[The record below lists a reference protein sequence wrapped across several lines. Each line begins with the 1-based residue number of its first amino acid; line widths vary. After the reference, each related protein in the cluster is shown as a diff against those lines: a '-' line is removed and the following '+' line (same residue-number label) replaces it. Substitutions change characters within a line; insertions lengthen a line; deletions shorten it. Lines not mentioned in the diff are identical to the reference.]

1 VQIVRR
7 PPTVG
12 KEQQAEPHLRDK
24 QRLDEG
30 EAVPEE
36 PTRVPVPE
44 ERNCAPN
51 RRCCGGDEDEKPDD
65 LVRAKHRRKDRLAA
79 MVTEGQEAPDFE
91 LTSDSGERVR
101 LSQFRGRPVVL
112 YFYPKDDTPGC
123 TAQACGIRDTF
134 EDFEQS
140 GAVVLGVSPDEE
152 SSHVKFKQKYGLPF
166 TLLADPE
173 HEVADE
179 YGVWGERKYM
189 GKTYWGVER
198 STFLIDENGRVSK
211 VMRRVKPDT
220 HADQVLAALA
230 A

>member
-1 VQIVRR
+1 MV
-7 PPTVG
+7 
-12 KEQQAEPHLRDK
+12 A
-24 QRLDEG
+24 EG
-30 EAVPEE
+30 E
-36 PTRVPVPE
+36 
-44 ERNCAPN
+44 
-51 RRCCGGDEDEKPDD
+51 
-65 LVRAKHRRKDRLAA
+65 L
-79 MVTEGQEAPDFE
+79 APDFT
-91 LTSDSGERVR
+91 LTSDSGEAVT
-101 LSQFRGRPVVL
+101 LSSFRGRPVVL

-123 TAQACGIRDTF
+123 TTQACGIRDSY
-134 EDFEQS
+134 EDFEQN

-173 HEVADE
+173 HEVADQ

-211 VMRRVKPDT
+211 VMRRVKPDS
-220 HADQVLAALA
+220 HAEQVLAALA